1 MLTEN
6 DVVDAVCEHLIQNGF
21 TIQNQLT
28 TRERGIDIV
37 ALNPATGAEILI
49 EAKGET
55 SSKGHTK
62 RFGEPFHS
70 AQVKVHV
77 AEAFYKAVS
86 LQSNASG
93 AQQSAMA
100 FPDTILHRR
109 YLEHIRPAV
118 DMLGIEV
125 FLVNHNRIVRKWQG
139 SVGESDGD
147 SPRRSLHG

>member
-37 ALNPATGAEILI
+37 ALNPATGAETLI

-62 RFGEPFHS
+62 RFGKPFHS

-77 AEAFYKAVS
+77 AEAFYK
-86 LQSNASG
+86 
-93 AQQSAMA
+93 
-100 FPDTILHRR
+100 R
-109 YLEHIRPAV
+109 
-118 DMLGIEV
+118 
-125 FLVNHNRIVRKWQG
+125 
-139 SVGESDGD
+139 
-147 SPRRSLHG
+147 